1 MCNELI
7 NAKENVKFMATKL
20 HRTLPDKLNTEDL
33 RVMNK
38 FQAYV
43 WIGSYV
49 TLSCAHTLTEKAHLK
64 KGFDGLGDTNLTADF
79 SQFIIFIC
87 ATELAKNKYLK
98 CLCRQY
104 QLPGQKYP
112 TCYLHLKEISSTYSS
127 KIKNRHWNN
136 SNMLYEWN
144 IFPFITIKKIWTATP
159 FYVIF
164 HITFNI
170 SKSLL

>member
-20 HRTLPDKLNTEDL
+20 HRTLPDKLNPEDL
-33 RVMNK
+33 RVRNK

-43 WIGSYV
+43 WTGSAV
-49 TLSCAHTLTEKAHLK
+49 PLSCAHTLTEKAHLK

-79 SQFIIFIC
+79 SQFIIFTC
-87 ATELAKNKYLK
+87 VTELAKNKYLK
-98 CLCRQY
+98 CLCQQY
-104 QLPGQKYP
+104 QVQGQKYL
-112 TCYLHLKEISSTYSS
+112 TQYLHLKEISSTYSS
-127 KIKNRHWNN
+127 KIKNRYAKN

-159 FYVIF
+159 F
-164 HITFNI
+164 
-170 SKSLL
+170 